1 MEEKKTEFE
10 KRLDRSLKIALRQL
24 RKSEHPVDY
33 LAANWMVKAKTG
45 DDVLTFVKQWAE
57 KNDVH
62 LFVLDWGKLDLA
74 YINDYEN
81 GLLQDLS
88 NPKTVMYLENYTGIE
103 FEKRYLVSSVY
114 KDCIVGWLGKPAP
127 NFLFAIATNYTDLPK
142 NQFHRLNSSESS
154 CFGHKDFLTDEERE
168 EKGVEMNERERQCII
183 DTLGRFEEDRFYVYA
198 LYDNKDGVPFYIG
211 KGEGSRV
218 WQHEAGEA
226 AERNEIDK
234 RFNCGEIDNQERE
247 KLLSETSE
255 KYKKIREIGN
265 GNVKKVIVKWGLTEK
280 EAFAAESA
288 LINLLNFPK
297 KILTNI
303 QNGHASQKEKDSQY
317 GSSKAM
323 SIDEFYRENSLPPI
337 PYADIKYCN
346 CSKKILFVNIAT
358 SYKDGM
364 TDDDIK
370 SVACG
375 RWDLDFKRANDVEYL
390 FAMNRSVVRGIYK
403 ITGVHQGFDITTLP
417 GRKTEKSYIERIG
430 KCLGGKI
437 ENFASSA
444 EAQNLYREY
453 IDESGAKTDTKKK
466 IMADLTKNFKRWIC
480 KKYFDCESIQKGKSD
495 TLNKYIG
502 RRLTGK
508 KGDAFFGQNSIIYNF

>member
-1 MEEKKTEFE
+1 MEKKE
-10 KRLDRSLKIALRQL
+10 KELEKELEGSLKHALRH
-24 RKSEHPVDY
+24 RKYGEDMLYDP
-33 LAANWMVKAKTG
+33 LNCMIKAKTG
-45 DDVLTFVKQWAE
+45 DDVLTFVKRWAE
-57 KNDVH
+57 KNGVH

-247 KLLSETSE
+247 KLLLETSE

-297 KILTNI
+297 KTLTNI

-323 SIDEFYRENSLPPI
+323 SIDEFYRENSLPSI
-337 PYADIKYCN
+337 PYTEISGLEA
-346 CSKKILFVNIAT
+346 KILFVNIHT

-364 TDDDIK
+364 TDAEIQ

-375 RWDLDFKRANDVEYL
+375 RWSLNDKKAGEAEYL
-390 FAMNRSVVRGIYK
+390 FAMNQSIVRGIYK

-417 GRKTEKSYIERIG
+417 SRKTEKSYIERIG

-444 EAQNLYREY
+444 EAQDLYREY

>member
-1 MEEKKTEFE
+1 MMEGKKIELEKD
-10 KRLDRSLKIALRQL
+10 LDRSLECALRL
-24 RKSEHPVDY
+24 LLKSETRDTFGY
-33 LAANWMVKAKTG
+33 LTPNEMILAKTG
-45 DDVLTFVKQWAE
+45 DDVLTFVKHWAE
-57 KNDVH
+57 KNNVH

-103 FEKRYLVSSVY
+103 VEKRYLVSSVY

-127 NFLFAIATNYTDLPK
+127 NFLFAIATSYTDLPK
-142 NQFHRLNSSESS
+142 EQFHRLDSSEKS
-154 CFGHKDFLTDEERE
+154 CFATIDFLTDEERE

-218 WQHEAGEA
+218 WQHVAGEA

-234 RFNCGEIDNQERE
+234 RFNCGEIDNQERD

-255 KYKKIREIGN
+255 KYQKIRDIGN
-265 GNVKKVIVKWGLTEK
+265 ENVKLVIVKWGLTEK

-297 KILTNI
+297 KTLTNI

-323 SIDEFYRENSLPPI
+323 SIDEFYRENALPPI
-337 PYADIKYCN
+337 PYADIEYSN
-346 CSKKILFVNIAT
+346 CGKKILFVNIAT
-358 SYKDGM
+358 AYKGGM
-364 TDDDIK
+364 TDAEIQ

-375 RWDLDFKRANDVEYL
+375 RWFLNDKKAGEVEYL
-390 FAMNRSVVRGIYK
+390 FAMNQSIVRGIYE
-403 ITGVHQGFDITTLP
+403 ITVTGVHQGFDIDGLP
-417 GRKTEKSYIERIG
+417 DRATERYYIEEIG

-437 ENFASSA
+437 DDFASCPK
-444 EAQNLYREY
+444 AQELYKKYTGTTITNL
-453 IDESGAKTDTKKK
+453 T
-466 IMADLTKNFKRWIC
+466 DLTKRFKRWIRL
-480 KKYFDCESIQKGKSD
+480 KYFDCKSIKGGSD
-495 TLNKYIG
+495 ELNKYIG

-508 KGDAFFGQNSIIYNF
+508 KGGAFFGQNSITYNF